1 MTSPEIAIRLARDRV
16 VIRGERQI
24 LAPVLLRSQV
34 LSPLHQ
40 AVRGGELRKKD
51 AERQL
56 SYVHGLWIRLLEDLV
71 FHNVG
76 ISHVASIVAG

>member
-1 MTSPEIAIRLARDRV
+1 VTSPEIAIRLARDRV

-71 FHNVG
+71 FHNAG
-76 ISHVASIVAG
+76 FSHVASIVAG